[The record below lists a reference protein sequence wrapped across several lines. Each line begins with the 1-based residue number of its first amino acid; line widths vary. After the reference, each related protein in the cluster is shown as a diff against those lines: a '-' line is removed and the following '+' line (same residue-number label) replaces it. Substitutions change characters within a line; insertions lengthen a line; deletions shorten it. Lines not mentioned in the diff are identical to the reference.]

1 MYRKLQGTHLGG
13 HVDSHD
19 AAILLL
25 KFSVMI
31 GNAGNAD
38 GHFGAI
44 FLQNWEVQCT
54 GKLQV
59 AHLRGHVDSHNGE
72 IGLLKFS
79 IMIGNA
85 GSADGQNGQFGAIL
99 PGNWEVHAHKNY
111 RGHLSGTLWTHT
123 MQKLHCENLL

>member
-85 GSADGQNGQFGAIL
+85 GSADGQNGQFWSNFTRKLGGAC
-99 PGNWEVHAHKNY
+99 
-111 RGHLSGTLWTHT
+111 T
-123 MQKLHCENLL
+123 QKLQGTPLGDIVDTHHAEIAL